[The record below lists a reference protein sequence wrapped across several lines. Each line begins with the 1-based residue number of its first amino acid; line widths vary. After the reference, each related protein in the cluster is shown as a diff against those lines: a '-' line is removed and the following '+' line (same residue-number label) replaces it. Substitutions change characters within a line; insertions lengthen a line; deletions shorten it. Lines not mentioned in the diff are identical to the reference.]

1 MSEQNAI
8 DDGLEDLSH
17 IHEKF
22 EREFEE
28 ALNSLDTEKG
38 LSIPHVDPA
47 AVSIPS
53 RSAGEADD
61 EEGDVEF
68 LIKEARSLEVRGSH
82 VRYVV

>member
-28 ALNSLDTEKG
+28 ALNSRR
-38 LSIPHVDPA
+38 SIHP
-47 AVSIPS
+47 
-53 RSAGEADD
+53 
-61 EEGDVEF
+61 
-68 LIKEARSLEVRGSH
+68 
-82 VRYVV
+82 